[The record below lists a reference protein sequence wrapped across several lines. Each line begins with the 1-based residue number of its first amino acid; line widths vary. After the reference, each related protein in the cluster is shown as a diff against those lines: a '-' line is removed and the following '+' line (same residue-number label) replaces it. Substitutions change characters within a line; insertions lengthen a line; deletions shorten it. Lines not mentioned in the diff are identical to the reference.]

1 MTIVATNNKEIND
14 LKLKL
19 QVEVDSETINTKLCK
34 IKAKV
39 DLLEKNM
46 RVQNQEIPQGHKR
59 LKLKKMCI
67 ILVLFLDPNLN
78 ELRGLIPPIQILT
91 PQKEMTLMTS

>member
-46 RVQNQEIPQGHKR
+46 
-59 LKLKKMCI
+59 
-67 ILVLFLDPNLN
+67 
-78 ELRGLIPPIQILT
+78 
-91 PQKEMTLMTS
+91 KEFKIRKFRRDTRD